1 MSSTQHN
8 LSRRSFLRG
17 GTLALSAAAVPH
29 LPVGSG
35 IASRLSH
42 EVSPPAQGPI
52 VRTLGRT
59 GLKVP
64 IVSMGVM
71 NADNPAVVQQSYE
84 IGVRLFDT
92 ALSYQ
97 GGRNEEMVGSVIKR
111 LGVRDKVII
120 QTKIPVPGARSRSGW
135 NPDSMSTAEKSARIL
150 EDFEGSL
157 KRLQTD
163 YVDVLMM
170 HQPTVSQMNDPGVM
184 QAMSEAK
191 KQGRA
196 RFIGVSTHAAQ
207 ADVLNDA
214 ARSGFYDVVLT
225 AFNFTQAGDQ
235 ALLEAIRNAAAKG
248 IGIIAMKTQA
258 SGRRS
263 SGTGR
268 INQTAALKWVL
279 RHPEIATAVPGYTN
293 FEHMKEDFSVA
304 YGLEYTEEER
314 KFLAERN
321 LQADVP
327 YCKQCARCLPT
338 CPAGVDIPA
347 LMRSHMY
354 AASYGNFH
362 QARATLDA
370 IEESRHLRLC
380 RDCPSCSARCAE
392 YIDIA
397 RNIGDLRAMY
407 L

>member
-1 MSSTQHN
+1 MSRTQHN
-8 LSRRSFLRG
+8 LSRRGFLRD

-29 LPVGSG
+29 LPVRSG

-42 EVSPPAQGPI
+42 EVSPPAQSPI
-52 VRTLGRT
+52 FRTLGRT

-97 GGRNEEMVGSVIKR
+97 GGRNEEMVGSVVKR

-120 QTKIPVPGARSRSGW
+120 QTKIPVPGRRSRSGS
-135 NPDSMSTAEKSARIL
+135 PSASETSARIL
-150 EDFEGSL
+150 KDFEGSL
-157 KRLQTD
+157 RRLQTD

-170 HQPTVSQMNDPGVM
+170 HQPTVSEMNDPGVM

-191 KQGRA
+191 KKGGA

-207 ADVLNDA
+207 DDVLNDA

-225 AFNFTQAGDQ
+225 SFNFTHAGN
-235 ALLEAIRNAAAKG
+235 ASILEAIRNAAAKG
-248 IGIIAMKTQA
+248 IGVIAMKTQA
-258 SGRRS
+258 SGRRF

-279 RHPEIATAVPGYTN
+279 RHPEITTAIPGYTN

-304 YGLEYTEEER
+304 YGLEYTDEEK

-327 YCKQCARCLPT
+327 FCKQCGKCEPT

-347 LMRSHMY
+347 LMRTHMY
-354 AASYGNFH
+354 AASYGNFY
-362 QARATLDA
+362 QARATLDG

-380 RDCPSCSARCAE
+380 RGCPRCSARCAE

>member
-29 LPVGSG
+29 LPVGPG
-35 IASRLSH
+35 IAPRLSH
-42 EVSPPAQGPI
+42 DGMPSARTPLY
-52 VRTLGRT
+52 RTLGRT

-92 ALSYQ
+92 ALTYQ

-120 QTKIPVPGARSRSGW
+120 QTKIPVPGARSRSGG
-135 NPDSMSTAEKSARIL
+135 DSSSLSAAETSARIL

-170 HQPTVSQMNDPGVM
+170 HQPSVSQMNDPGIM
-184 QAMSEAK
+184 QALSEAK

-207 ADVLNDA
+207 ADVLQDA
-214 ARSGFYDVVLT
+214 ARSGFYDVVLA

-263 SGTGR
+263 SASGR

-279 RHPEIATAVPGYTN
+279 RHPEITTAVPGYTN

-304 YGLEYTEEER
+304 YSLDYTEDEK

-321 LQADVP
+321 LAADVP
-327 YCKQCARCLPT
+327 YCKQCARCVST
-338 CPAGVDIPA
+338 CPAGVDIPT

-397 RNIGDLRAMY
+397 RNIRDLRAMY

>member
-35 IASRLSH
+35 IAPRLSH
-42 EVSPPAQGPI
+42 QGSPSAQSPI
-52 VRTLGRT
+52 LRTLGRT

-92 ALSYQ
+92 ALGYQ
-97 GGRNEEMVGSVIKR
+97 GGRNEEMVGAVIKS

-120 QTKIPVPGARSRSGW
+120 ETKIPVPGARSRSG
-135 NPDSMSTAEKSARIL
+135 PLSPTETSAKIL

-184 QAMSEAK
+184 RAMSEAR
-191 KQGRA
+191 KQGLA

-235 ALLEAIRNAAAKG
+235 ALVEAIRNAAAKG

-258 SGRRS
+258 SGRRF
-263 SGTGR
+263 SGAGR
-268 INQTAALKWVL
+268 INHTAALKWVL
-279 RHPEIATAVPGYTN
+279 RHAEITTAIPGYTN

-304 YGLEYTEEER
+304 YGLEYTEEEKR
-314 KFLAERN
+314 FLADRN
-321 LQADVP
+321 LLADVP
-327 YCKQCARCLPT
+327 FCKQCGKCLPS

-354 AASYGNFH
+354 AASYGNFD
-362 QARATLDA
+362 QARATLDG

-380 RDCPSCSARCAE
+380 RDCSRCSARCAE
-392 YIDIA
+392 YMDIA
-397 RNIGDLRAMY
+397 RNIADLRAMY

>member
-17 GTLALSAAAVPH
+17 GTFALSAAAVPH

-42 EVSPPAQGPI
+42 EVAPSAQSPI
-52 VRTLGRT
+52 FRTLGRT

-120 QTKIPVPGARSRSGW
+120 QTKIPVPGRRSQSGS
-135 NPDSMSTAEKSARIL
+135 PSASETSSRIL

-157 KRLQTD
+157 RRLQTD

-170 HQPTVSQMNDPGVM
+170 HQPTVSEMNDPGVM

-191 KQGRA
+191 KKGRA

-207 ADVLNDA
+207 DDVLNDA

-225 AFNFTQAGDQ
+225 SFNFTLAGN
-235 ALLEAIRNAAAKG
+235 ASLLEAIRNAAAKG

-258 SGRRS
+258 SGRRF
-263 SGTGR
+263 SGAGR

-279 RHPEIATAVPGYTN
+279 RHPEITTAIPGYTN

-304 YGLEYTEEER
+304 YGLDYTDEEK

-327 YCKQCARCLPT
+327 FCKQCGRCEPT

-347 LMRSHMY
+347 LMRTHMY
-354 AASYGNFH
+354 AASYGNFY
-362 QARATLDA
+362 QARATLDG
-370 IEESRHLRLC
+370 IEERRHLRLC
-380 RDCPSCSARCAE
+380 RDCARCSARCAE

>member
-8 LSRRSFLRG
+8 WSRRGFLRG

-42 EVSPPAQGPI
+42 EVSPQAQSPI
-52 VRTLGRT
+52 FRTLGRT

-120 QTKIPVPGARSRSGW
+120 QTKIPVPGSRSRSGS
-135 NPDSMSTAEKSARIL
+135 PSASETSARIL

-157 KRLQTD
+157 RRLQTD

-170 HQPTVSQMNDPGVM
+170 HQPTVSEMNDPGVM

-191 KQGRA
+191 KKGRA

-207 ADVLNDA
+207 DDVLNDA

-225 AFNFTQAGDQ
+225 SFNFTHAGN
-235 ALLEAIRNAAAKG
+235 ASILEAIRNAAAKG
-248 IGIIAMKTQA
+248 IGVIAMKTQA
-258 SGRRS
+258 SGRRF

-279 RHPEIATAVPGYTN
+279 RHPEITTAIPGYTN

-304 YGLEYTEEER
+304 YGLDYTDEEK

-327 YCKQCARCLPT
+327 FCKQCGKCEPS

-347 LMRSHMY
+347 LMRTHMY
-354 AASYGNFH
+354 AASYGNFY
-362 QARATLDA
+362 QARATLDG

-380 RDCPSCSARCAE
+380 RGCPRCSARCAE

-397 RNIGDLRAMY
+397 RNIADLRAMY

>member
-8 LSRRSFLRG
+8 WSRRGFLRG

-42 EVSPPAQGPI
+42 GVSPQAQSPI
-52 VRTLGRT
+52 FRTLGRT

-120 QTKIPVPGARSRSGW
+120 QTKIPVPGSRSRSGS
-135 NPDSMSTAEKSARIL
+135 PSASETSARIL

-157 KRLQTD
+157 RRLQTD

-170 HQPTVSQMNDPGVM
+170 HQPTVSEMNDPGVM

-191 KQGRA
+191 KKGRA

-207 ADVLNDA
+207 DDVLNDA

-225 AFNFTQAGDQ
+225 SFNFTHAGN
-235 ALLEAIRNAAAKG
+235 ASILEAIRNAAAKG
-248 IGIIAMKTQA
+248 IGVIAMKTQA
-258 SGRRS
+258 SGRRF

-279 RHPEIATAVPGYTN
+279 RHPEITTAIPGYTN

-304 YGLEYTEEER
+304 YGLDYTDEEK

-327 YCKQCARCLPT
+327 FCKQCGKCEPS

-347 LMRSHMY
+347 LMRTHMY
-354 AASYGNFH
+354 AASYGNFY
-362 QARATLDA
+362 QARATLDG

-380 RDCPSCSARCAE
+380 RGCPRCSARCAE

-397 RNIGDLRAMY
+397 RNIADLRAMY

>member
-8 LSRRSFLRG
+8 WSRRGFLRG

-42 EVSPPAQGPI
+42 GVSPQAQSPI
-52 VRTLGRT
+52 FRTLGRT

-120 QTKIPVPGARSRSGW
+120 QTKIPVPGSRSRSGS
-135 NPDSMSTAEKSARIL
+135 PSASETSAKIL

-157 KRLQTD
+157 RRLQTD

-170 HQPTVSQMNDPGVM
+170 HQPTVSEMNDPGVM

-191 KQGRA
+191 KKGRA

-207 ADVLNDA
+207 DDVLNDA

-225 AFNFTQAGDQ
+225 SFNFTHAGN
-235 ALLEAIRNAAAKG
+235 ASILEAIRNAAAKG
-248 IGIIAMKTQA
+248 IGVIAMKTQA
-258 SGRRS
+258 SGRRF

-279 RHPEIATAVPGYTN
+279 RHPEITTAIPGYTN

-304 YGLEYTEEER
+304 YGLDYTDEEK

-327 YCKQCARCLPT
+327 FCKQCGKCEPS

-347 LMRSHMY
+347 LMRTHMY
-354 AASYGNFH
+354 AASYGNFY
-362 QARATLDA
+362 QARATLDG

-380 RDCPSCSARCAE
+380 RGCPRCSARCAE

-397 RNIGDLRAMY
+397 RNIADLRAMY